1 LAVSSVVPKI
11 ATQIG
16 AVSREVD
23 LIAPQ
28 IAPDGIDLAL
38 FLSTPPI
45 PHLGRTEVSCTIDV
59 RQARNAA
66 QPTAE
71 ARREPYLQTV
81 AVPN

>member
-11 ATQIG
+11 ATRIG

-38 FLSTPPI
+38 FLSTPI